1 MQMLDQ
7 IYSAQFQELFFWLS
21 KQICHPIRKVLE
33 RNVKPCKGNNNEH
46 MQSCCAKIFKTIN
59 SHNARN
65 DPTNCHVSVTILQM
79 RKHVSLYRG
88 RGFLSVCKDRY
99 QIQQFSLWVGYGIRT
114 PPKTIT
120 KCSDSTLTRGCLTAW
135 LTWSKN
141 RTLGISQ
148 AFSRPMILIVHL
160 LQQSA
165 KMLKS
170 FCLGLQRERR

>member
-1 MQMLDQ
+1 MKAVFKNLKDCYYVDVGLD
-7 IYSAQFQELFFWLS
+7 LFCIVPGTVFWLS

-65 DPTNCHVSVTILQM
+65 DPMNCHVSVTILQM

-99 QIQQFSLWVGYGIRT
+99 
-114 PPKTIT
+114 
-120 KCSDSTLTRGCLTAW
+120 
-135 LTWSKN
+135 
-141 RTLGISQ
+141 
-148 AFSRPMILIVHL
+148 
-160 LQQSA
+160 
-165 KMLKS
+165 
-170 FCLGLQRERR
+170 